1 MKTLNASK
9 KIIKKKKEKKEEEEL
24 YIIKYHTYLDPNQ

>member
-9 KIIKKKKEKKEEEEL
+9 KIIKKEKEKEEEL